1 MIIQNKIKI
10 NFSNYEKILS
20 LIPSSFA
27 EFKELFHEL
36 FEEANTNIN
45 YKFKYN
51 LNNNDKYISEKD
63 FQKAMDDLNKM
74 NNPIIYVVKDK
85 DEDFNL
91 FEKLKNNNNDSNIFD
106 NKSSVVSEYLNNS
119 NNIIN
124 NNSNNS
130 EEKEDS
136 INDSINIKFE
146 NLKKNLA
153 QLDEKLKEEI
163 ERNDSLKE
171 QIGKL
176 ININN
181 QNKKELNQNN
191 RKLSFQNLSLV
202 NEVKELKQKI
212 SELINRNDELDK
224 KNIDLNGKILE
235 LNNDKKIYCLK
246 MKI

>member
-10 NFSNYEKILS
+10 NFNNYEKILS
-20 LIPSSFA
+20 FIPSSFA
-27 EFKELFHEL
+27 DLKELFHEL

-51 LNNNDKYISEKD
+51 LNNKDKYISEKD

-130 EEKEDS
+130 NNTKLS
-136 INDSINIKFE
+136 KSSFFNSQINQGKNNNINISNF
-146 NLKKNLA
+146 N
-153 QLDEKLKEEI
+153 
-163 ERNDSLKE
+163 S
-171 QIGKL
+171 
-176 ININN
+176 NN
-181 QNKKELNQNN
+181 SNN
-191 RKLSFQNLSLV
+191 
-202 NEVKELKQKI
+202 
-212 SELINRNDELDK
+212 
-224 KNIDLNGKILE
+224 
-235 LNNDKKIYCLK
+235 
-246 MKI
+246 